1 METMEGAY
9 KRRKLEIRV
18 LVSHFSFCKGEKER
32 EWEGPKSLGFGR
44 KKVRHIQSLSK
55 VTKFNRVISNSFFVI
70 LYFTEVD
77 MDLNS
82 LIYLQFSE
90 TRFLRRELRPAEIV
104 TEIVVS
110 SGFRSG
116 RDFVGN
122 FMTSTESISLNG
134 FDS

>member
-1 METMEGAY
+1 
-9 KRRKLEIRV
+9 
-18 LVSHFSFCKGEKER
+18 
-32 EWEGPKSLGFGR
+32 
-44 KKVRHIQSLSK
+44 
-55 VTKFNRVISNSFFVI
+55 
-70 LYFTEVD
+70 

-90 TRFLRRELRPAEIV
+90 TRFLRRELRSAEIV

-110 SGFRSG
+110 SGFRSA

-122 FMTSTESISLNG
+122 FMTSMDSISPNG